1 MPIGVTMSSSSTPT
15 TTTSSALVKLLE
27 ACAKHRRK
35 HDSETTNNSTNE
47 NDDTTAGGTTW
58 CENEVSSFARV
69 LPRIEGSVMTT
80 RRDTSR
86 DGYVRRSLYIREI
99 NGTLDEVEEKRS
111 AATSSMDQDNDDD
124 ENDGIDNDDVAHVC
138 ALYRAISN
146 ESFCPNSPGRRLF
159 VSSFVNNDDD
169 DGDDNDEAMAA
180 GILPRIATLLSHA
193 STDPERMAFALM
205 KSERGV
211 KRRTM
216 LRNDRTNDD
225 VESIGSTI
233 ASLLSLFTTED
244 VRIAACYDLLD
255 LSDDLGTVDDA
266 NALFDPMSF
275 DISDGNNLNRDN
287 ESKFDK
293 VKGREGMTKKDDI
306 RIAIFGR
313 VSTML
318 SGMNYESSDQR
329 LWVCV
334 RTRRSLLA
342 VRLAAW
348 TALRRFVPVILATLG
363 GEEGYGMR
371 GDIMLKRRRQRM
383 ELVDALLLSARNTTL
398 YSTVRSVVST
408 ATTSPTSAVD
418 SIMEEESLMP
428 SSWIYSS
435 ETVQIHTLLEL
446 RMNIA
451 IVGVLMFISK
461 SNEDI
466 ICMSDVPSSR
476 RIDPALMAVEAVRCQ
491 LTSRTFGDQGR
502 AFDHSNTSNR
512 GKWLLYHNLSA
523 SCSTALSNFVVSTV
537 LLPDSNAATS
547 SAYDVRSNVLPFLVD
562 CIPIIIDCKLSDDG
576 ECLGGAVL
584 QTIHI
589 ILSSSRPSFIEHFEN
604 RCMAMGLLSHFLR
617 LLKESERISGPA
629 ISIVALLFQM
639 SLPTTEDLVET
650 SCSRALVSD
659 DAPNDKKSD
668 ESLIALQGSKR
679 RKLNKEDMLEPC
691 PVGATPQS
699 ALTHAISYA
708 LLARR
713 RILARRDTHD
723 EERITIGNGPEVIL
737 LVNKEDVLQLR
748 CVSGCLRLLLSL
760 RGDGRSRPRTDE
772 AISRLFTCVQFVSEN
787 LIRQRIDNKL
797 VHVEP
802 DVLRAVLALIISI
815 GLHTCHLPHILM
827 SEHSS
832 AREAISHCAIS
843 ALQMSNFDDMAC
855 EINDDECSMMIS
867 KANASRLC
875 SGKCCRLMSMV
886 GAMARPYADNVCL
899 CGTDDFIFDDILPLA
914 CR

>member
-1 MPIGVTMSSSSTPT
+1 
-15 TTTSSALVKLLE
+15 
-27 ACAKHRRK
+27 
-35 HDSETTNNSTNE
+35 
-47 NDDTTAGGTTW
+47 
-58 CENEVSSFARV
+58 
-69 LPRIEGSVMTT
+69 MT
-80 RRDTSR
+80 
-86 DGYVRRSLYIREI
+86 
-99 NGTLDEVEEKRS
+99 
-111 AATSSMDQDNDDD
+111 
-124 ENDGIDNDDVAHVC
+124 
-138 ALYRAISN
+138 
-146 ESFCPNSPGRRLF
+146 
-159 VSSFVNNDDD
+159 
-169 DGDDNDEAMAA
+169 
-180 GILPRIATLLSHA
+180 
-193 STDPERMAFALM
+193 
-205 KSERGV
+205 
-211 KRRTM
+211 
-216 LRNDRTNDD
+216 NDRTNDD

-233 ASLLSLFTTED
+233 ASLLSLFTTYD
-244 VRIAACYDLLD
+244 VKLAACYDLLD

-266 NALFDPMSF
+266 DALFDPMTF
-275 DISDGNNLNRDN
+275 AVSDGNTN
-287 ESKFDK
+287 E
-293 VKGREGMTKKDDI
+293 VNGQEGIIDGGTTTTKDQI

-313 VSTML
+313 VSTIL
-318 SGMNYESSDQR
+318 GGMNFESSDQR

-334 RTRRSLLA
+334 CTRRSLLA

-348 TALRRFVPVILATLG
+348 TALRRFLPVILATLD

-371 GDIMLKRRRQRM
+371 GDIMLTRRRQRM
-383 ELVDALLLSARNTTL
+383 ELVDALLLSARNTNL
-398 YSTVRSVVST
+398 YSTVVSP

-451 IVGVLMFISK
+451 IVGVLMFITK

-466 ICMSDVPSSR
+466 ISDVPSSR
-476 RIDPALMAVEAVRCQ
+476 RIDLALMAVEAVRCQ
-491 LTSRTFGDQGR
+491 LSSGTFSGQGR
-502 AFDHSNTSNR
+502 SLDHSNTSNR
-512 GKWLLYHNLSA
+512 EKRLLYQYLSTTFA
-523 SCSTALSNFVVSTV
+523 SVLSNIVVATV
-537 LLPDSNAATS
+537 LLPDSQAS
-547 SAYDVRSNVLPFLVD
+547 MSYVLPFLVD
-562 CIPIIIDCKLSDDG
+562 CMSVIIDCKLSVDG
-576 ECLGGAVL
+576 ESLCGTIL

-589 ILSSSRPSFIEHFEN
+589 ILSSSKPSCIDHFGN
-604 RCMAMGLLSHFLR
+604 RCLARGLLSLFLQLSR
-617 LLKESERISGPA
+617 ESERISGPA
-629 ISIVALLFQM
+629 ISIVALLFQR
-639 SLPTTEDLVET
+639 SLPTNEDIVET
-650 SCSRALVSD
+650 SCSCALISD
-659 DAPNDKKSD
+659 DSPIDKKSD
-668 ESLIALQGSKR
+668 ESLIALHGSKR

-691 PVGATPQS
+691 PVGTSLQS

-748 CVSGCLRLLLSL
+748 CVTGCLRLLLSL

-802 DVLRAVLALIISI
+802 DVLRAVLALIVKI
-815 GLHTCHLPHILM
+815 GLHACRLPHILM

-886 GAMARPYADNVCL
+886 GAMARLYVDNVCL
-899 CGTDDFIFDDILPLA
+899 CGTDDFISDDILPLS

>member
-1 MPIGVTMSSSSTPT
+1 MSSSTP
-15 TTTSSALVKLLE
+15 LVKLLE

-35 HDSETTNNSTNE
+35 HDSETRNNSTN
-47 NDDTTAGGTTW
+47 DDTAGATW
-58 CENEVSSFARV
+58 CENELSSFARV
-69 LPRIEGSVMTT
+69 LPRIEGSVMT

-86 DGYVRRSLYIREI
+86 DGYVRRSLHIREI
-99 NGTLDEVEEKRS
+99 GTLDEVEEKRS
-111 AATSSMDQDNDDD
+111 ATTSTSMNQNNDDDDD
-124 ENDGIDNDDVAHVC
+124 ENDGIDNDDVAHLC

-159 VSSFVNNDDD
+159 VSTFVNNDD

-180 GILPRIATLLSHA
+180 GILPRVATLLSHA
-193 STDPERMAFALM
+193 STDPERMAFFALM
-205 KSERGV
+205 TSERV
-211 KRRTM
+211 IKQRTM
-216 LRNDRTNDD
+216 LHNDRTNDD

-233 ASLLSLFTTED
+233 ASLLSLFTTDD

-275 DISDGNNLNRDN
+275 DVSDGNNLDRDN
-287 ESKFDK
+287 ESKFDE
-293 VKGREGMTKKDDI
+293 VRGREEGMTKDDI

-363 GEEGYGMR
+363 GEEGYGMI

-435 ETVQIHTLLEL
+435 ETVQVHALLEL

-476 RIDPALMAVEAVRCQ
+476 RIDPALMAVEAVRCH
-491 LTSRTFGDQGR
+491 LTSRTFCDHGR

-512 GKWLLYHNLSA
+512 GKWLLYQNLSA

-650 SCSRALVSD
+650 SCSCALVSD

-691 PVGATPQS
+691 PVGATLQS

-748 CVSGCLRLLLSL
+748 CVTGCLRLLLSL

-802 DVLRAVLALIISI
+802 DVLRSVLALIISI